1 METSWRQL
9 VECDWSW
16 SSVEMSGLEIDT
28 WKLSAQM
35 LSGHGSEC
43 EQLVGLNSRTLCRC
57 PALN

>member
-1 METSWRQL
+1 
-9 VECDWSW
+9 
-16 SSVEMSGLEIDT
+16 MSGLEIDT